1 MKRREFLTLSIAL
14 TGIAVVNPAGAALAD
29 SWPTKPVRMIVPFP
43 AGGATDI
50 IARILADHLGK
61 ELGQP
66 FIVENRP
73 GASGII
79 GEAAGARSAKDG
91 YTVVLTGNG
100 PHSINTSLFEPMPYD
115 PIKDFSQVSL
125 TSELPLVLNVHPSV
139 PAKNLAEFV
148 EWVRKNPGKFNY
160 ASPGVGSPP
169 HLTMELFKHQNGL
182 DIVHIP
188 YKGSSGAI
196 TDLIGGQVTVM
207 FDNVLA
213 SYQHIR
219 NGSVRSLTV
228 GSRER
233 LTSLPDV
240 PTFKE
245 SGYPDFEAY
254 TWTAL
259 VAPAGVSKDIVTK
272 LSKATAKVLTNPT
285 VKESLTN
292 QGAIAQSST
301 PEELEQKTKNE
312 IIKWAEVIKLA
323 NVKRIQL

>member
-1 MKRREFLTLSIAL
+1 MKRRDFLALSIAL
-14 TGIAVVNPAGAALAD
+14 TGTTVVNPAGAASSD
-29 SWPTKPVRMIVPFP
+29 NWPDKPVRMIVPFP

-66 FIVENRP
+66 FVVENRP

-79 GEAAGARSAKDG
+79 GQSAAARSAHDG
-91 YTVVLTGNG
+91 YTVLLTGNG
-100 PHSINTSLFEPMPYD
+100 PHSINTSLFESMPYD

-125 TSELPLVLNVHPSV
+125 TSVLPLVLNVHPSV
-139 PAKNLAEFV
+139 PAKNLVEFV

-169 HLTMELFKHQNGL
+169 HLTMELFKHQNDL
-182 DIVHIP
+182 DIVHVP
-188 YKGSSGAI
+188 YKGSSGAV

-213 SYQHIR
+213 SYQHIK
-219 NGSVRSLTV
+219 NGSVHALVV
-228 GSRER
+228 GSGER
-233 LTSLPDV
+233 LSSLPDV
-240 PTFKE
+240 PTFNE
-245 SGYPDFEAY
+245 VGYPDFEAY

-259 VAPAGVSKDIVTK
+259 VAPAGVPREIITK
-272 LSKATAKVLTNPT
+272 LSLATAKVLTDPK

-301 PEELEQKTKNE
+301 PKELEQKTKDE
-312 IIKWAEVIKLA
+312 IKKWAQVIKLA